1 MRGLAG
7 VRLDRIGEEAM
18 RQTLAMTDGADL
30 AVVPGAWTGCRWV
43 GAGAGG
49 GGNLITNL
57 NKLSSFLNQ

>member
-30 AVVPGAWTGCRWV
+30 AVVPGAWTGCR
-43 GAGAGG
+43 
-49 GGNLITNL
+49 
-57 NKLSSFLNQ
+57 